1 VLIMKIKSSRIRVR
15 HLKEMVRMQHIVIVP
30 VRFSYSTKNEAVLR
44 GKRKELGY
52 YVVASERCNFF
63 LFDKYYIIK

>member
-1 VLIMKIKSSRIRVR
+1 MKIKSSRIRVR

-30 VRFSYSTKNEAVLR
+30 VRFSYSTKNEVLR

-52 YVVASERCNFF
+52 YVVASERCKIF
-63 LFDKYYIIK
+63 LISQKLQH